1 VGARINL
8 VVLKSANVLFVE
20 SMTPLRVESCH
31 RCPFTVASGKLLLA
45 FGPPEMRESVLRS
58 ASFVLNRR
66 PRSCCTPAMA
76 REHVVGPEMSED
88 LLKSQLSPD
97 IDLILGEI
105 FLLFITPGNCVV
117 SIALSLIARR
127 MRENLARSW
136 YCVAVRPREQDYIE
150 CVEAIRVRR
159 LARDGTDN
167 PVAQRGLRR
176 Q

>member
-1 VGARINL
+1 VGAPINL
-8 VVLKSANVLFVE
+8 VVRKSANVLFVE

-45 FGPPEMRESVLRS
+45 FGPPELRESVLRS

-76 REHVVGPEMSED
+76 REHVVGAEMSED

-136 YCVAVRPREQDYIE
+136 YCVAVPAKRTRLHRVCRSYSRP
-150 CVEAIRVRR
+150 ALSPRR
-159 LARDGTDN
+159 NR
-167 PVAQRGLRR
+167 
-176 Q
+176 